1 MEVTY
6 SEIALGGVSL
16 SLCRRCAGF
25 ISGWLSADIA
35 VGTRQRGGF
44 EGDFTQVENTVRTNL
59 RMLSIL
65 GIAPSDEELASL
77 IEYARNL
84 ALARAVPGSHVPEER
99 PRRRPGG
106 PGEGL
111 PQHVAA
117 VPDAEDDDRV
127 KLARRFGFTKAYV
140 ERWICSGCPLDG
152 AE

>member
-1 MEVTY
+1 MSIPTEEQQINGHAGGICKGCRMEVTY

-77 IEYARNL
+77 IEYARE
-84 ALARAVPGSHVPEER
+84 SC
-99 PRRRPGG
+99 PR
-106 PGEGL
+106 
-111 PQHVAA
+111 
-117 VPDAEDDDRV
+117 
-127 KLARRFGFTKAYV
+127 
-140 ERWICSGCPLDG
+140 
-152 AE
+152 